1 MYSNSHLSDV
11 MLNEGAGR
19 GTERIPFGDIRGTQ
33 NLLEMLENVETKF
46 NRISNT

>member
-19 GTERIPFGDIRGTQ
+19 GNERIPFGDIRGTQ
-33 NLLEMLENVETKF
+33 NLQEMLPDIELVH
-46 NRISNT
+46 